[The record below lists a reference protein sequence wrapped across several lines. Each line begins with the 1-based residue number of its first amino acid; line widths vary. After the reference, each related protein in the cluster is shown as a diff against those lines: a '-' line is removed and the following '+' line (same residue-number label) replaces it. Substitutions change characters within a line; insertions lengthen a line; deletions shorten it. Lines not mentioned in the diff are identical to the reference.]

1 MDGAVKL
8 DSLEILIQIIS
19 KMYDL
24 ARIVDPSKKKIVLFS
39 SEEEI
44 KLNSADTK
52 CYSLWQEGKAC
63 ENCVS
68 ARALLEN
75 KAIVKIE
82 YDQERVFMI
91 NAFPVE
97 VEGQIIVI
105 EMLKDVT
112 ESGII
117 DIKAVINDTGKI
129 ESVINRRNQAIVQD
143 ALTQVY
149 NKRYIYERLPFEI
162 IQTLANKSPLT
173 VMMVDIDDFKLVNDT
188 YGHIGGDYVLKGFAN
203 LLTRY
208 IRKNIDWVARFGG
221 DEFLVVLTETDIAR
235 GHQIAER
242 MRKKIAA
249 TVITYKDQKIQLTGS
264 FGLYTLLNEELT
276 PEKLIERAD
285 HQLYK
290 SKESGKN
297 KVSFRQAQG

>member
-1 MDGAVKL
+1 VDGAVKL